1 MCTVYHESHEQHGSG
16 ILDIVMTTN
25 TLTLTTLIADLPG
38 AEPNTVAAMYRLG
51 LRCVADLLLHM
62 PTRYRRSRPWQAIG
76 HVAKAADLDTT
87 DDMEVRGEIVSVE
100 RGFGRSGK
108 VEAVIED
115 DSGEIDLIFF
125 NQPWIQKKMHPGMK
139 VQATGRPRVY
149 KSRVQIA
156 NPQWRRIEDD
166 AVLIAP
172 ADDDT
177 TAELMPVY
185 RASDDVSSDRIAAII
200 AAILD
205 RATVLVVDHLPED
218 FRTSHGLPA
227 LATAYQHLHR
237 PELEEHIDSA
247 RRRLIFDELLMLQL
261 GVMMKRFHRR
271 THLHASALPLTPDV
285 IERINARIPFA
296 PTKAQQRVIAEIGR
310 DLTKSIPMNRLLQG
324 DVGSGKTIVA
334 LTAMLQAVAHGRQ
347 ATLIAPT
354 ELLAEQHER
363 TLRQFLMNAPL
374 RMELFT
380 GSLGAPARR
389 ALVKDIADG
398 SVDIVI
404 GTHAVLTSDVMF
416 RDLAVAVTDEQHRF
430 GVRQRASLR
439 DKAADETRSP
449 HQLVMTATPIPRTLS
464 LTIFGDLDISIID
477 ELPPGRVP
485 VATSTVDRS
494 AAEGIYEDI
503 ATRVRKGE
511 RAFIVVPVIDESES
525 GLTDLRSH
533 LKMLATGPLRTC
545 RVEAMHGRL
554 EQPERDDVMDRFR
567 RGDLDVLVA
576 TTVIEVG
583 VDVPE
588 ATVMV
593 IENADRFGLAQLH
606 QLRGRVGRGQQ
617 VGRCVLIA
625 NPSTDEGRQRL
636 AAMVDTTDG
645 FRIAERDLAIRGPGE
660 LFGSKQSGAPPFRI
674 AELPRDMEL
683 LALARRDAEEW
694 IIRDPLLTQ
703 PEHSLLRTRLLKA
716 HGKWLGL
723 GDVG

>member
-1 MCTVYHESHEQHGSG
+1 
-16 ILDIVMTTN
+16 MTTN

-430 GVRQRASLR
+430 GVRQRAALR

>member
-1 MCTVYHESHEQHGSG
+1 
-16 ILDIVMTTN
+16 MTTD

-38 AEPNTVAAMYRLG
+38 AEPNTVAAMYRLD

-62 PTRYRRSRPWQAIG
+62 PTRYRRSRPWQAID
-76 HVAKAADLDTT
+76 HVSKAADLNTT
-87 DDMEVRGEIVSVE
+87 DEMEVRGEIVSVE
-100 RGFGRSGK
+100 RGFGRSAK

-156 NPQWRRIEDD
+156 NPQWQRIEDD
-166 AVLIAP
+166 AALIAP
-172 ADDDT
+172 ANNDAD
-177 TAELMPVY
+177 AELMPVY
-185 RASDDVSSDRIAAII
+185 RASDELPSDRIAAVI
-200 AAILD
+200 AAVLD
-205 RATVLVVDHLPED
+205 RATVLLVDHLSDD
-218 FRTSHGLPA
+218 FRTSHGLPT
-227 LATAYQHLHR
+227 LASAYKHLHR
-237 PELEEHIDSA
+237 PELEEQIDSA

-271 THLHASALPLTPDV
+271 THLHASALPLTSDV
-285 IERINARIPFA
+285 IERINARIPFT
-296 PTKAQQRVIAEIGR
+296 PTNAQQRVMAEIGH

-334 LTAMLQAVAHGRQ
+334 LAAMLQAVAHGRQ
-347 ATLIAPT
+347 AVLIAPT

-374 RMELFT
+374 RMELLT
-380 GSLGAPARR
+380 GSLGISARR
-389 ALVKDIADG
+389 ELVKDIADG
-398 SVDIVI
+398 SVDILI

-416 RDLAVAVTDEQHRF
+416 QDLAVAVTDEQHRF
-430 GVRQRASLR
+430 GVRQRAALR
-439 DKAADETRSP
+439 DKAADDTRSP

-464 LTIFGDLDISIID
+464 LTIFGDLDVSVID
-477 ELPPGRVP
+477 ELPPGRTP
-485 VATSTVDRS
+485 VATSTVGRA

-503 ATRVRKGE
+503 ATRVRDGE
-511 RAFIVVPVIDESES
+511 RAFIVVPVIDESEL

-533 LKMLATGPLRTC
+533 VEMLANGPLRTC
-545 RVEAMHGRL
+545 RLEAMHGRL
-554 EQPERDDVMDRFR
+554 AQVERDDVMDRFR
-567 RGDLDVLVA
+567 NGDLDVIVA

-588 ATVMV
+588 ATIMV

-606 QLRGRVGRGQQ
+606 QLRGRVGRGDRA
-617 VGRCVLIA
+617 GRCVLIA
-625 NPSTDEGRQRL
+625 DTSTDEGRMRL

-660 LFGSKQSGAPPFRI
+660 LFGSKQSGLPPFRI
-674 AELPRDMEL
+674 AALPRDMEL
-683 LALARRDAEEW
+683 LALARRDAQEW
-694 IIRDPLLTQ
+694 IMRDPLLTQ
-703 PEHSLLRTRLLKA
+703 PEHALLRTRLLKA